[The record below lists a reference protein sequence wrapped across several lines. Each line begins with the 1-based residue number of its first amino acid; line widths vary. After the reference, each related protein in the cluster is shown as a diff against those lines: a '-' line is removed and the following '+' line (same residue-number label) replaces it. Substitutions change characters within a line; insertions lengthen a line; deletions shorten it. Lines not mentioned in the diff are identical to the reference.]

1 MLRVIT
7 SSLLIVALSGCGPT
21 GPEPGPGGV
30 SIDDAKQLDAAAAK
44 IDARS
49 SVDETTIS
57 DSAEEAP
64 AKTTAQ

>member
-7 SSLLIVALSGCGPT
+7 SSLLIITLYGCGPA

-44 IDARS
+44 IDSRS

-57 DSAEEAP
+57 DSTQKSSAKAAP
-64 AKTTAQ
+64 Q

>member
-1 MLRVIT
+1 MLRFIA
-7 SSLLIVALSGCGPT
+7 SSLLIIALSGCGPT
-21 GPEPGPGGV
+21 VPESGPGGV

-57 DSAEEAP
+57 DSADEGSD
-64 AKTTAQ
+64 KTTPQ